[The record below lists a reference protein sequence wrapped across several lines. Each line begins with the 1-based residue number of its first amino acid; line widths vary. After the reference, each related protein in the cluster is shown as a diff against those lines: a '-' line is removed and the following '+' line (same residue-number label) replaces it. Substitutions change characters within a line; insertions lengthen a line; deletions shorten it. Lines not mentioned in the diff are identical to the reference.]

1 MQLEE
6 KVRERT
12 RECNAARDV
21 TISAMVNLLEVR
33 SIESSNHTRRTSW
46 MMKLLCSYMRMKPK
60 YEKVLTDDYIQELV
74 STAPLHDIGK
84 VGIPHNNLMK
94 QGKLTAEEYDLMKMH
109 TVYGV
114 HALEY
119 AIGKNACPSFIK
131 TALQIVGAH
140 HERYDGLG
148 YPNCLKGEDI
158 PLPGRL
164 MSILDVYDAI
174 TSERV
179 YKPAYS
185 HEYAI
190 AAIKE
195 GRGTQFDPDITDAF
209 IEIQDDIRNISE
221 WFTRDI
227 V

>member
-1 MQLEE
+1 
-6 KVRERT
+6 
-12 RECNAARDV
+12 
-21 TISAMVNLLEVR
+21 
-33 SIESSNHTRRTSW
+33 
-46 MMKLLCSYMRMKPK
+46 
-60 YEKVLTDDYIQELV
+60 
-74 STAPLHDIGK
+74 
-84 VGIPHNNLMK
+84 MK
-94 QGKLTAEEYDLMKMH
+94 QGKLTDEEYGLMKMH

-119 AIGKNACPSFIK
+119 AKGKNACPSFIK
-131 TALQIVGAH
+131 TALQLVGAH

-148 YPNCLKGEDI
+148 YPNGLKGEDI

-190 AAIKE
+190 EAIKE

-209 IEIQDDIRNISE
+209 IEIQEDISHITY
-221 WFTRDI
+221 WFSNSQA
-227 V
+227 